1 MDAVACI
8 LTRRSIRKFQT
19 QLVPKEIISTV
30 LECGRWAP
38 SGVNYQPW
46 HVFVVSDRSLK
57 ANVAKCSKY
66 ATVIEGAPHVF
77 VIYLDKTT
85 GYNYTKSVQSIG
97 AFIENLLL
105 GLHANGL
112 GGVWNGEILN
122 NIPCVDALLQVDTTK
137 YELMAVLSFGYPA
150 QEGKSDRKS
159 LDSFVTWI

>member
-1 MDAVACI
+1 
-8 LTRRSIRKFQT
+8 
-19 QLVPKEIISTV
+19 EIILNV

-46 HVFVVSDRSLK
+46 HVFVVSDPSLK

-77 VIYLDKTT
+77 VIYLDKTI

-105 GLHANGL
+105 GLHASGL

-122 NIPCVDALLQVDTTK
+122 NYSCVDALLDIDTTK
-137 YELMAVLSFGYPA
+137 YELMAVIPFGYPA
-150 QEGKSDRKS
+150 QKGKSIRKP

>member
-1 MDAVACI
+1 MEAMACL

-19 QLVPKEIISTV
+19 QDVPKELISAV

-46 HVFVVSDRSLK
+46 RVFVISDPQLK
-57 ANVAKCSKY
+57 ANVARCSKY
-66 ATVIEGAPHVF
+66 TAVIEGAPHVF
-77 VIYLDKTT
+77 VIYLDKSI
-85 GYNYTKSVQSIG
+85 GYNYTKSVQSVG

-105 GLHANGL
+105 GLHASGL

-122 NIPCVDALLQVDTTK
+122 NSPCVDGLFPIDPK
-137 YELMAVLSFGYPA
+137 KFELMAVIPFGYPA
-150 QEGKSDRKS
+150 QKGKSSRKT